1 MKNIENLLKRGD
13 YWGVPREVSR
23 KIIERDTVCIYCLE
37 KMSYGSSIGTPKN
50 KATIEHFSDDPDWY
64 EEVDVGICC
73 GSCNSSKGNKK
84 LSDWFKKDYC
94 LNNNINEKTVTKPVK
109 DYLKKMGENS

>member
-1 MKNIENLLKRGD
+1 MKNIENLLKRAK
-13 YWGVPREVSR
+13 YWGVPEKVSR
-23 KIIERDTVCIYCLE
+23 KIIERDDVCIYCHQ
-37 KMSYGSSIGTPKN
+37 KMTYGTSIGTPKN

-84 LSDWFKKDYC
+84 LSAWFKTVYC
-94 LNNNINEKTVTKPVK
+94 SDNDINEKTVAKPVK
-109 DYLKKMGENS
+109 DYIKKIK

>member
-1 MKNIENLLKRGD
+1 MNNIDNLLKRAK
-13 YWGVPREVSR
+13 YWGVPEKVLR
-23 KIIERDTVCIYCLE
+23 KIVERDKVCVYCRK
-37 KMSYGSSIGTPKN
+37 KMIYGSSIGTPKN

-84 LSDWFKKDYC
+84 LSHWFKTDYC
-94 LNNNINEKTVTKPVK
+94 VKNNIDEKKVSKPVK
-109 DYLKKMGENS
+109 DYIKKIK